1 MAFYN
6 RFKGNKYGNHKII
19 VGNTVYDS
27 QAEAIR
33 GEELR
38 ALESAGEIY
47 NLRRQVPFEL
57 LPAQR
62 EPDKTGKRGGKI
74 KGKLIERAVSY
85 VADFVYITKDGDT
98 IVEDVKGYQGGEAY
112 KVFTI
117 KRKMMLYFHGIHVVE
132 ISTGKRGKRNG

>member
-19 VGNTVYDS
+19 VGKTVYDS

-38 ALESAGEIY
+38 ALEAAGEIY

-85 VADFVYITKDGDT
+85 VADFVYITKDGDE
-98 IVEDVKGYQGGEAY
+98 IVEDVKGMRTKEY
-112 KVFTI
+112 I
-117 KRKMMLYFHGIHVVE
+117 LKRKMMLYFHGIHVVE